1 MKFCHTQIVKGQ
13 AESWEPMRLGR
24 KIALAAEV
32 EGFIILMLWGFQQ
45 SNNWVA
51 IECKSSQPLSLN
63 LLLLD
68 LWGYIFNTVQGKS
81 LHSGKPVELV
91 NALWRGQPERRV
103 ELEG

>member
-1 MKFCHTQIVKGQ
+1 
-13 AESWEPMRLGR
+13 MRLGR

-91 NALWRGQPERRV
+91 NALLRGQPERRV